1 MEETFMKLRNSR
13 KYALALA
20 VACLG
25 AIIAACG
32 GGGSSDGNSTTA
44 TITGSVFAAP
54 MNGASVTVRNAAGSV
69 VAGPVTTGSDGS
81 YSIGIPNGSLAGALR
96 FESGGGTF
104 TDEATGTA
112 ATPGG
117 RLAAFA
123 EAGTLR
129 AGSAIHLT
137 PISTITHDLR
147 VANRTAA
154 QARDNCVTAFGF
166 SDNASVGPRN
176 DNAVTGMGM
185 DNVARRLAGLRAVA
199 FSQLAKDLGVSPD
212 NQFKLIA
219 ALGSDL
225 QDGVLDGRLGAN
237 AVDIYPGKPLPED
250 IQARFSNSMTTCFL
264 DPNVNRTG
272 LTASQIGS
280 PPMATVA
287 LTASYKVEYL
297 PGTVPAQGRTDFG
310 IRVTRLVGG
319 AAVPGLSVRI
329 VPWMYMA
336 TKDHSSPID
345 NAIVDN
351 GDGTYSCTVYYV
363 MGSAGMGFWELRV
376 VVDGETAA
384 FHPFVNNPGADTA
397 RATLKGTDNAASI
410 PVAQRNYFLFKDG
423 AMTGATGAHTF
434 KAYLAAND
442 NQSSFP
448 QLQVGTVLHTPAGT
462 PFTVDTLS
470 LDAST
475 DNTFSSDVVT
485 GSPVPGT
492 AHWTF
497 PALAGLVSG
506 QPGKVYVRMTVN
518 GERKTTTGAA
528 PDATNGFA
536 TFNVTA
542 P

>member
-1 MEETFMKLRNSR
+1 MMKKTDSCPA
-13 KYALALA
+13 ALAAAA
-20 VACLG
+20 VALTLLLS
-25 AIIAACG
+25 ACG
-32 GGGSSDGNSTTA
+32 GGGSDSPSTTT
-44 TITGSVFAAP
+44 TITGSVFAGPVA
-54 MNGASVTVRNAAGSV
+54 GATIRVRNAADNLV
-69 VAGPVTTGSDGS
+69 VAGPVATGVDGS
-81 YSIGIPNGSLAGALR
+81 YAVAIPNAALAGALR
-96 FESGGGTF
+96 FESAGGTF
-104 TDEATGTA
+104 TDEATVTA

-117 RLAAFA
+117 RLAAYA

-129 AGSAIHLT
+129 DGSAVHLT
-137 PISTITHDLR
+137 PISTIVHDLR
-147 VANRTAA
+147 AAGRTPA
-154 QARDNCVTAFGF
+154 QARDNCVAAFGF
-166 SDNASVGPRN
+166 ADNASVGPRN
-176 DNAVTGMGM
+176 DNSVMGMGM

-199 FSQLAKDLGVSPD
+199 FSQLARDLGVSPD

-225 QDGVLDGRLGAN
+225 RDGVLDGRFGVDN
-237 AVDIYPGKPLPED
+237 VDIYPGKPLPED
-250 IQARFSNSMTTCFL
+250 IQARFSDSLTACFL

-287 LTASYKVEYL
+287 LTTSYRVEYI
-297 PGTVPAQGRTDFG
+297 PVTIPAQGRTDFRIKVNNRSNG
-310 IRVTRLVGG
+310 TI
-319 AAVPGLSVRI
+319 APGLPVRI

-351 GDGTYSCTVYYV
+351 GDGTYACTVYYV

-376 VVDGETAA
+376 VVAGETAT
-384 FHPFVNNPGADTA
+384 FHPFVGMPGADTA

-423 AMTGATGAHTF
+423 AMSGATGAHIF
-434 KAYLAAND
+434 KVYLAAND

-462 PFTVDTLS
+462 PFTVDTIT

-475 DNTFSSDVVT
+475 DNTFNSGVVVGT
-485 GSPVPGT
+485 PAAGT
-492 AHWTF
+492 AHWT
-497 PALAGLVSG
+497 LSGLSGLLSG
-506 QPGKVYVRMTVN
+506 QPGKVYVRLTVN
-518 GERKTTTGAA
+518 GERKTMTGA
-528 PDATNGFA
+528 PDNGTNGFA